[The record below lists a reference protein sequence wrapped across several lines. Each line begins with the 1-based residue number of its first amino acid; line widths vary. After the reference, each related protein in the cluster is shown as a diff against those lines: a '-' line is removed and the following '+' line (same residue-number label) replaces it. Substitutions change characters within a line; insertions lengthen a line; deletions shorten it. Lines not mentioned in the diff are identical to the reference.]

1 MIPIRW
7 AADDYLIAKSAIC
20 GIESDKDGNGKTI
33 QNSRSKKRLKAINEA
48 LPDTAYKLR
57 VVLYEICGIGK
68 SVYEKKKTTKAGIA
82 LPEIK
87 APEIKL
93 PEIKLPEF

>member
-48 LPDTAYKLR
+48 LPDASYKLR